1 MKKSAI
7 FIYLAVLI
15 LAVVIF
21 TWNKVGNSNSED
33 YKQNEQVSAIINEF
47 SKEYG
52 HEFILATKEIERSL
66 YGKWQVG
73 NTIGYSLRYDI
84 TGGSLDY
91 AVIEIS
97 KDQLRIQYSDKTFS
111 DPFTRQHDNPI
122 FAYYQ
127 ETLNQMKQDDF
138 LDDYSGIEGLDPD
151 TVGTVV
157 IAMGLS
163 SDSPDNYSYITTGFI
178 IINDYII
185 AVRQSSFYQLQKI
198 EQ

>member
-1 MKKSAI
+1 MKKSTI